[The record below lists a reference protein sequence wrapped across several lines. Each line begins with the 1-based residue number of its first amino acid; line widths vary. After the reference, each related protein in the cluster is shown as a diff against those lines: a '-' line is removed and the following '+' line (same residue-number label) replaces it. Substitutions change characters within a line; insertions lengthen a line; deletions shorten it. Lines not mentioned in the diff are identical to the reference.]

1 MLYIYI
7 LYIIYIYH
15 FQSAFITLLVLLHL
29 MADRI
34 RLISL
39 TLEVRGKRTGNW
51 RYLEQSTFTAPHL
64 VTFLMSSRSLS
75 GLSYISSDI
84 RTWASKVWSLL
95 GKNKP
100 LDQWVFIMENQSLLA
115 RRLFCQ
121 FFSLLLPCK
130 FLFTNAILL
139 LYLKKQKNKKTR
151 LQQPWSVKRENI
163 PTPTG
168 SWPASSPRKDISF
181 SVMLPISLGRS
192 HLFSCSPVLPNL
204 ASSCLNCLYLSLPF
218 QKNLI
223 SDIPLQAPHLF
234 YYCHWYQPLLA
245 GLIIK
250 IVIFFIHTHTPLLS
264 EWEKVWMPALQDV
277 LLWSLFVILASFQEP
292 GGSVLMFTINALMG
306 TGFA

>member
-39 TLEVRGKRTGNW
+39 TLEVRGKRTGKW

-139 LYLKKQKNKKTR
+139 LYLKKKKSKASAAVECKAWEHSHSHWV
-151 LQQPWSVKRENI
+151 LACFQPQEEYQFQCH
-163 PTPTG
+163 
-168 SWPASSPRKDISF
+168 ASDFPGKVSPLF
-181 SVMLPISLGRS
+181 LLPS
-192 HLFSCSPVLPNL
+192 
-204 ASSCLNCLYLSLPF
+204 
-218 QKNLI
+218 
-223 SDIPLQAPHLF
+223 AP
-234 YYCHWYQPLLA
+234 
-245 GLIIK
+245 
-250 IVIFFIHTHTPLLS
+250 
-264 EWEKVWMPALQDV
+264 
-277 LLWSLFVILASFQEP
+277 
-292 GGSVLMFTINALMG
+292 
-306 TGFA
+306 